1 MAPTRGSATMRISIP
16 TLRVLTAALLLGAA
30 ELPAQSFT
38 LTFGEPALAGNGTAI
53 PVGYG
58 SVANLAITNRARNDF
73 GAGALNGGLCHW
85 LNSYGDLVDVA
96 YTCSSGAGV
105 GEFTF
110 TPAAGFQV
118 TLHSFDVGEYQGR
131 IAGSAEVRVYGLG
144 YGAPLFQATQALG
157 AAGHWSLSP
166 ELTTTSGFNLQWG
179 DNWDYGIDNVSLT
192 VAPIVASA
200 VPEPATVALLGAGLV
215 ALGAAA
221 HRRRSA
227 GQPG

>member
-1 MAPTRGSATMRISIP
+1 MRISIP
-16 TLRVLTAALLLGAA
+16 NLRVLTAALLLGAA
-30 ELPAQSFT
+30 DLPAQSFT

-53 PVGYG
+53 PAGYG
-58 SVANLAITNRARNDF
+58 SVANLAITNRARNSF

-110 TPAAGFQV
+110 TPAPGFQV

-131 IAGSAEVRVYGLG
+131 VAGTAEVRVYGLDLS
-144 YGAPLFQATQALG
+144 APALFTGTQALG
-157 AAGHWSLSP
+157 AAGHWSLAP
-166 ELTTTSGFNLQWG
+166 ELTTASGFNLQWG

-192 VAPIVASA
+192 VAPIAASA
-200 VPEPATVALLGAGLV
+200 VPEPATVALLGAGLA

-221 HRRRSA
+221 RRRRSSA
-227 GQPG
+227 VQPS